1 MARWKHALRDFKVKW
16 QHMHSVRKYKYDS
29 TIQCALR
36 FLFPLFQL
44 FLLKTDPLSSLIAE
58 VVTIWAGEI
67 PLMENLR
74 GKTPHT
80 FKKLKLLNR

>member
-80 FKKLKLLNR
+80 FKKLNF

>member
-1 MARWKHALRDFKVKW
+1 
-16 QHMHSVRKYKYDS
+16 MHSVRKYKYDS

-67 PLMENLR
+67 PVEKMR
-74 GKTPHT
+74 KTPHT
-80 FKKLKLLNR
+80 FKKRNFETGGWLVV